1 MAERTDQRTRDRDT
15 SADLDL
21 GLDDETDGTTDLS
34 SGFGIEQESS
44 VESDSSGGI
53 RGRISE
59 RLDSIFS
66 IESFGITLLVT
77 VVMAFVAGAF
87 IPFVPD
93 NVSGLL
99 GVFGAGFALG
109 AASSDR
115 HYLEVAAATLL
126 AGAITA
132 LLSSLKLT
140 LLGMG
145 MPLIALGAG
154 ASGVAGVAGY
164 YFGRDLRT
172 GLSKEI

>member
-1 MAERTDQRTRDRDT
+1 MAERTDQLTRDRDT
-15 SADLDL
+15 TDVDL
-21 GLDDETDGTTDLS
+21 GLDSESGVQTD
-34 SGFGIEQESS
+34 FGSDFDVAQEPAAG
-44 VESDSSGGI
+44 SDSRGGI
-53 RGRISE
+53 RGRIGE
-59 RLDSIFS
+59 RVGSIFS
-66 IESFGITLLVT
+66 IESFGIALLLT
-77 VVMAFVAGAF
+77 VVLAFVAGAF
-87 IPFVPD
+87 VPFVPD

-99 GVFGAGFALG
+99 GVFGAGFGLG

-126 AGAITA
+126 AGALTA

-164 YFGRDLRT
+164 YFGRDFRA
-172 GLSKEI
+172 GLTKEI